1 MRLNARQ
8 VFYEGGADATIM
20 IGIEHHMLER
30 QKRRPFWTEGHV
42 ARRVSAPY
50 FQQPANYCRHY
61 FDESKHGEF

>member
-30 QKRRPFWTEGHV
+30 QKRRPFGTEGHV

-50 FQQPANYCRHY
+50 FQQPCKLLQAL
-61 FDESKHGEF
+61 F